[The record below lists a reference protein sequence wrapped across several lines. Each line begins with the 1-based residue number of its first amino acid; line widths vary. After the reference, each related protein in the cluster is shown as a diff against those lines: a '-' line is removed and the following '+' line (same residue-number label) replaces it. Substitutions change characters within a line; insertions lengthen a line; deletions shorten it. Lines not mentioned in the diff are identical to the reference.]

1 MKIILFSKPN
11 CPISW
16 GVMQGIR
23 AQAVMLGMEVACN
36 YDDWTAAPLNEASVP
51 ASDARNFDMAIAVGG
66 DGTMLGMVRSLFGS
80 EVPVIGVNLGTL
92 GYMTEVAA
100 AQAHTMLKELAEGR
114 YAIENRILLEAQ
126 QGDGVQALAVND
138 VVFHGQGRLVAYDVF
153 MDGKA
158 VFSLRADGLIITTP
172 TGSTAYALSANGPIM
187 HPGLEALA
195 LVPINPHSLTAR
207 PITLPSTASLMVT
220 VRGRYGSRL
229 DCDGQSQS
237 MLEDGQQ
244 VTIRKARQT
253 FPMVHLENYDL
264 FNTLRE
270 KLDWGSPRKD

>member
-51 ASDARNFDMAIAVGG
+51 ASDARNYDMAIAVGG

-207 PITLPSTASLMVT
+207 PITLPSTASLTVT

-229 DCDGQSQS
+229 DCDGQSQG

-253 FPMVHLENYDL
+253 FPMVHLETYDL

>member
-51 ASDARNFDMAIAVGG
+51 ASDARNYDMAIAVGG

-126 QGDGVQALAVND
+126 QGDGVHALAVND

-207 PITLPSTASLMVT
+207 PITLPSTASLTVT

-229 DCDGQSQS
+229 DCDGQSQC

>member
-51 ASDARNFDMAIAVGG
+51 AAQACNFDMAIAVGG

-207 PITLPSTASLMVT
+207 PITLPSTASLTVM